1 MITPS
6 RRSTPT
12 ANAGGAAAAA
22 SVASSSAAAAAAR
35 VIGRSILAS
44 FRGGAMNRSDLQR
57 MTEQYIAAMNR
68 HDPVALAALYAP
80 ACHVDSPLFA
90 TLHGRDAVEAS
101 YRQWFTIFPDIE
113 FKPESTVLDPP
124 TAAVTTINTATHAGE
139 LLGLPPTRKKIEFR
153 SVRLVTV
160 DDGLIVK
167 ERRIYDFTGLL
178 VQLGVLRA
186 RPAKA

>member
-1 MITPS
+1 MSRAELEAIT
-6 RRSTPT
+6 
-12 ANAGGAAAAA
+12 
-22 SVASSSAAAAAAR
+22 
-35 VIGRSILAS
+35 GRYL
-44 FRGGAMNRSDLQR
+44 
-57 MTEQYIAAMNR
+57 AAMNG
-68 HDPVALAALYAP
+68 HDAGALASLYARD
-80 ACHVDSPLFA
+80 CHVDSPLFA

-124 TAAVTTINTATHAGE
+124 MAAVTTINTATHAGE

-160 DDGLIVK
+160 DGGLIVK